1 MKQITLASLCGL
13 EPLDRVQVI
22 DAAALDKQRVDRT
35 LYREDDPRLPF
46 AYFQRIMPD
55 GTIALAGPSG
65 ASFRVE
71 PTQVCDVIKGKR
83 LEVLAIRDSQFR
95 ALLALPIHDR
105 AKIDLSWY
113 EPALLTSVELDR
125 WGRVDR
131 CTVQFMHG
139 DPSDGAN
146 TIGVYRKVHEQC
158 LPQIKEFARRTNL
171 PVIKASSY
179 ARFDSADH
187 QVKASEAKT
196 AKAFSQFL
204 GKAVTLNNETC

>member
-35 LYREDDPRLPF
+35 LYREHDPRLPF
-46 AYFQRIMPD
+46 AYFQRLMPD

-83 LEVLAIRDSQFR
+83 LEILAMRDSQFR
-95 ALLALPIHDR
+95 AFLALPINER
-105 AKIDLSWY
+105 GKADLSWY

-139 DPSDGAN
+139 DPSDGAS

-158 LPQIKEFARRTNL
+158 LQQIKEFARRTNL

-179 ARFDSADH
+179 ARFESAD
-187 QVKASEAKT
+187 QQIKAAEAKNT
-196 AKAFSQFL
+196 KAFNRFVRQSIS
-204 GKAVTLNNETC
+204 